1 MFNMVLFW
9 QNICSMATKM
19 GRKGVEG
26 FVYIVYCVEGIFNQ
40 HQIYWV
46 PALHTETIAYDI
58 QEAKTN
64 NPYSKNI
71 FCIF

>member
-1 MFNMVLFW
+1 MIKDYPVEG
-9 QNICSMATKM
+9 TKKN
-19 GRKGVEG
+19 RVEG
-26 FVYIVYCVEGIFNQ
+26 FVYIVYCVEGIFNK

-46 PALHTETIAYDI
+46 TALHTDTVDCGI

-71 FCIF
+71 FFIY